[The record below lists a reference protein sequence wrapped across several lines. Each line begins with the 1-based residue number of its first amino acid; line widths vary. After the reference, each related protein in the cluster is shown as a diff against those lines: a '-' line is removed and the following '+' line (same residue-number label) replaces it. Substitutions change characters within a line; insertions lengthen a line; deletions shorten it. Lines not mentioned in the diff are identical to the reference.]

1 MKNSP
6 LPWKHIP
13 IDIFPFGEEIE
24 AADGSIV
31 FSRRG
36 DCHSTGQINRADYE
50 NGVGFDIGSDFC
62 TPDQAKAS
70 VQRQHDDAEL
80 TVRACNSHAELLE
93 ALVKISGWATSL
105 YTAKQIAD
113 AAVKKAK
120 EAPCSESSKP

>member
-1 MKNSP
+1 MNNSP

-36 DCHSTGQINRADYE
+36 DCHSTGQRNRADYE
-50 NGVGFDIGSDFC
+50 NGVGFDIGSEFC

-70 VQRQHDDAEL
+70 AQRQYDDAEL

-93 ALVKISGWATSL
+93 ALEYTKEQIYLPKLVLEKI
-105 YTAKQIAD
+105 TAAI
-113 AAVKKAK
+113 KKAK
-120 EAPCSESSKP
+120 G